1 METITKFTKAGA
13 DEMSATLTTED
24 ATESDAWTYT
34 TKAGNGF
41 FMVAIFDEDGYFVG
55 YL

>member
-13 DEMSATLTTED
+13 DEMSATLTNED
-24 ATESDAWTYT
+24 DAWTYT